1 WGADFDPVRAALW
14 RRRGGDR
21 VGMDQAV
28 ARGFFDRHSINLRL
42 DSTSKF
48 SLSQESKTESHLRLN
63 NACVYSMSH
72 LESSPS
78 SEHGGY
84 SMASQELL
92 DAKETLD
99 KLISKQRVAL
109 YKPIQIAEILYHAR
123 TGELKANIGNNL
135 EAYRNPSKKWRDI
148 VTTRLIGQ
156 FSTSSQKY
164 QDNLFEANALPP
176 KTLDALAKENKKYQ
190 GIVERYIYQQFWIR
204 QQRIMRLWDLLEGTT
219 IEKFDLNEFI
229 AEFVMDKHI
238 KRSIDKAYE
247 IIVYALFSTL
257 VKHLNV
263 KVTLSIDPAQGEL
276 LKKFEVFATLVL
288 GVDSTHPNLVMDAKL
303 YRAGATNAADRGL
316 DMWANFGPIVQVK
329 HLTISEE
336 LADDISDQVA
346 ADRIIIVCKDGDKEI
361 IEKICRQLRQMGQ
374 RIQGVVVQSQ
384 LATWYE
390 EAMRG
395 QFSPLMGDDLL
406 NSLRQEFQNEFPYST
421 TFNEFYQERKY
432 HLFPQNKSL
441 FWLDEQ

>member
-1 WGADFDPVRAALW
+1 
-14 RRRGGDR
+14 
-21 VGMDQAV
+21 
-28 ARGFFDRHSINLRL
+28 
-42 DSTSKF
+42 
-48 SLSQESKTESHLRLN
+48 
-63 NACVYSMSH
+63 
-72 LESSPS
+72 
-78 SEHGGY
+78 
-84 SMASQELL
+84 MASQELL